1 MNKGFNDNKVST
13 TLKDLIGDTRLARLF
28 HDDSRP
34 CAVQLWILQIHS
46 TETTKN
52 RIIYGR
58 VVPYSHSNNSWSF
71 SNNDKF
77 STLEHCR
84 AKITRLNLYIDSNLL
99 SDFLEM
105 LCNGVKIS
113 TISDTLGLERS
124 NKFDEKFGTI
134 FLDPKNLVYKPVT
147 YLINKDAFELHS
159 TTSPHGA
166 AGAMS
171 ASITQVD
178 KLSIFQADH
187 KYRSDLIKFIVEHLN
202 FDTGLNFEQN
212 DKVRFGDIEFL
223 VFPTLDEKEKNLL
236 EVVWGDKRRKL
247 SVKFDSKNLPNY
259 SGFIFNIKIFNSGQ
273 IIYSRIA
280 NAEKYDNRMYM
291 REFDIDKTIRSIADS
306 TELEIYGFN
315 AEDNEEN
322 ILCYRWRTGYIREI
336 NFQANV
342 AGGNSSSVKFD
353 WLENTVK
360 EKQSSRVKAVLTK
373 NIGNHGFA
381 SQVGGREAD
390 PWIAINREISPI
402 FNKLHPKKSDA
413 RFFERYG
420 PSDGEGRLQFVEWF
434 KALFSKYNDSQII
447 IFDPYFDSAGLSLL
461 SLYAAPKCNYIVFT
475 SLPKQKGDEENPT
488 NRNRVDDLVT
498 ACENNKRTL
507 SKINLRIIGL
517 KDGKL
522 HDRYILII
530 GSDGLPIA
538 GFNLSN
544 SLQKVAENYP
554 LLITPIPSDTLLEV
568 EKYKSSLLKEL
579 EAKKSDSEENNHGLI
594 ELYVS
599 SDAPRKT
606 VRYEPLKIL
615 NNELAGDILS
625 IWANEPSLIG
635 LYGAPLKDKL
645 ISLELLEGDSL
656 NLIDPQRFLAWVKKK
671 VSSEDFMDQWEV
683 VGEFLANSRAGDTD
697 FQEILSETSFLENLM
712 GYLTKSIQRTHK
724 DLDTDITVLEPHL
737 FQRPIEKLLCSSYQL
752 HHMCHMTKYT
762 ALTWPEYFAIKLL
775 WSYDPKSLLE
785 LVAEESPKIPKEPDH
800 ADIIRLSLLS
810 QIVSEISLS
819 IELLPNYSRT
829 CTLLNSCNGLIR
841 WMGLYALE
849 QMIHQTKDVTSEL
862 GLLSRF
868 DRTEK
873 VRYLGWL
880 VNRSANDERKRDQ
893 YEKLLVALKN
903 ELPEQLSESDL
914 RHVIDSMRGH
924 MRQLPWTEPWLFRD
938 LVLPLLQ
945 SEQADTDDAC
955 KIWIEEIVSLIGPA
969 ESRNSRL
976 FQLSREG
983 QMTNTCAFIFAHS
996 TPEQQRKVIGMI
1008 RPILNKQK
1016 RVLQQPLAS
1025 TSNWSCWNDA
1035 LVVSMWIL
1043 AFTRWCQYYLT
1054 ELKQANVELDNL
1066 SGDAYDLAMLR
1077 PMEEWESE
1085 GVGKDREL
1093 ALFLSQAEDLISKS
1107 E

>member
-1 MNKGFNDNKVST
+1 M
-13 TLKDLIGDTRLARLF
+13 
-28 HDDSRP
+28 
-34 CAVQLWILQIHS
+34 
-46 TETTKN
+46 
-52 RIIYGR
+52 
-58 VVPYSHSNNSWSF
+58 
-71 SNNDKF
+71 
-77 STLEHCR
+77 
-84 AKITRLNLYIDSNLL
+84 
-99 SDFLEM
+99 
-105 LCNGVKIS
+105 
-113 TISDTLGLERS
+113 
-124 NKFDEKFGTI
+124 
-134 FLDPKNLVYKPVT
+134 
-147 YLINKDAFELHS
+147 
-159 TTSPHGA
+159 
-166 AGAMS
+166 
-171 ASITQVD
+171 
-178 KLSIFQADH
+178 
-187 KYRSDLIKFIVEHLN
+187 
-202 FDTGLNFEQN
+202 
-212 DKVRFGDIEFL
+212 
-223 VFPTLDEKEKNLL
+223 
-236 EVVWGDKRRKL
+236 
-247 SVKFDSKNLPNY
+247 
-259 SGFIFNIKIFNSGQ
+259 
-273 IIYSRIA
+273 
-280 NAEKYDNRMYM
+280 
-291 REFDIDKTIRSIADS
+291 
-306 TELEIYGFN
+306 
-315 AEDNEEN
+315 
-322 ILCYRWRTGYIREI
+322 
-336 NFQANV
+336 
-342 AGGNSSSVKFD
+342 
-353 WLENTVK
+353 
-360 EKQSSRVKAVLTK
+360 
-373 NIGNHGFA
+373 
-381 SQVGGREAD
+381 
-390 PWIAINREISPI
+390 
-402 FNKLHPKKSDA
+402 
-413 RFFERYG
+413 
-420 PSDGEGRLQFVEWF
+420 
-434 KALFSKYNDSQII
+434 
-447 IFDPYFDSAGLSLL
+447 
-461 SLYAAPKCNYIVFT
+461 
-475 SLPKQKGDEENPT
+475 
-488 NRNRVDDLVT
+488 
-498 ACENNKRTL
+498 
-507 SKINLRIIGL
+507 
-517 KDGKL
+517 
-522 HDRYILII
+522 
-530 GSDGLPIA
+530 
-538 GFNLSN
+538 
-544 SLQKVAENYP
+544 
-554 LLITPIPSDTLLEV
+554 
-568 EKYKSSLLKEL
+568 
-579 EAKKSDSEENNHGLI
+579 
-594 ELYVS
+594 
-599 SDAPRKT
+599 
-606 VRYEPLKIL
+606 L

-656 NLIDPQRFLAWVKKK
+656 NLIDPQGFLAWVKKK

-775 WSYDPKSLLE
+775 WSYDSKSLLE

-829 CTLLNSCNGLIR
+829 RTLLNSCNGLIR

-849 QMIHQTKDVTSEL
+849 QMIHQTKDITSEL